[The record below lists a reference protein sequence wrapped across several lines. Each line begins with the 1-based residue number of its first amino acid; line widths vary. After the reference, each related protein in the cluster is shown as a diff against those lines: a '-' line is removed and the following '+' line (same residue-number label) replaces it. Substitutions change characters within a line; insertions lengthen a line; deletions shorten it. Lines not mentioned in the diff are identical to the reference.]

1 MPWVKIDYQ
10 VVQTILYRNLYLKV
24 GPRIINIPKNPT
36 KRRMQVTKEE
46 KEDDLAPDKE
56 DKLTKGG
63 EEARGERA
71 GCAAQKRHHL
81 GRGYK

>member
-24 GPRIINIPKNPT
+24 GPRIINIPKNPI

-46 KEDDLAPDKE
+46 KEDDLSPDKE
-56 DKLTKGG
+56 NKLTEGG

>member
-10 VVQTILYRNLYLKV
+10 VAQTILYRNLYLKV
-24 GPRIINIPKNPT
+24 GPRIINIPKNPI

-56 DKLTKGG
+56 DKLT
-63 EEARGERA
+63 
-71 GCAAQKRHHL
+71 
-81 GRGYK
+81 